1 MDAHRILETLHSAG
15 LSVELAPGD
24 GLKLTPASRLTDEL
38 RQMIR
43 ANKPGLI
50 HWLKAA
56 NDGEPDPDRWCWPN
70 GDAMNSMQLSDFA
83 ARVERFTDKGL
94 PMQEAERLADALV
107 IRDRELD
114 GRRLCLECQHLRGM
128 AGRWRCGNWQ
138 AAGIA
143 TTPADSG
150 LPADLVTQLQRCD
163 GFLL

>member
-1 MDAHRILETLHSAG
+1 MDAAHILETLRDAG

-38 RQMIR
+38 RQVIR

-56 NDGEPDPDRWCWPN
+56 NDSEPDPDRWCWPN

-107 IRDRELD
+107 IRDRGLD
-114 GRRLCLECQHLRGM
+114 DRRLCLECQHLRGM
-128 AGRWRCGNWQ
+128 AGKWRCGNWQ
-138 AAGIA
+138 QAGTAANPMSA
-143 TTPADSG
+143 Q
-150 LPADLVTQLQRCD
+150 LPGELVQRLHRCD